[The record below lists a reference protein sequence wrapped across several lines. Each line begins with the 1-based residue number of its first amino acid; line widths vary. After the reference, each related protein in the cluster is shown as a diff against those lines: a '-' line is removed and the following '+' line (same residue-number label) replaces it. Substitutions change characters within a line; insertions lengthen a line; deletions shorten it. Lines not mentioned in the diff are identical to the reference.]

1 MEDGRNA
8 SRPPELEPGTSPEA
22 WARLLQRG
30 DPPAVQEARQRVGKI
45 LAHGALQ
52 IPPQDREDLEQEIM
66 TEIWQAVNRSRFDF
80 FGGFWGFVEVVT
92 ARRCIDWLRSRKEQ
106 VPIPEG
112 LGSPAPSP
120 LRRALDR
127 ERSEVASEALAAL
140 HPRCQQLVSL
150 RLRDELSYKEIAEV
164 TGTSEGAVRVQ
175 FYRCIRRAKR
185 LLKRIAQ
192 AKEPSPG
199 WIGQNRS

>member
-8 SRPPELEPGTSPEA
+8 SRPPELEPGTSAEA
-22 WARLLQRG
+22 WARRLQRG
-30 DPPAVQEARQRVGKI
+30 DPPAVQEARKRVGKI

-52 IPPQDREDLEQEIM
+52 IPPQDRDDLAQEVM

-80 FGGFWGFVEVVT
+80 SSGFWGFVEVVT

-106 VPIPEG
+106 VPIPDG
-112 LGSPAPSP
+112 LGSPAPGP
-120 LRRALDR
+120 LKRALAR
-127 ERSEVASEALAAL
+127 ERSGMASEVLAAL

-164 TGTSEGAVRVQ
+164 TGTSEGTARVQ
-175 FYRCIRRAKR
+175 FYRCIRGASR
-185 LLKRIAQ
+185 LLKRIAE
-192 AKEPSPG
+192 AKQPGPG
-199 WIGQNRS
+199 WPGQDRS